1 MARSFTSAFTTRMLE
16 AHQRPYLILEIQW
29 GGETGTK
36 YYIDRP
42 SGTFEA
48 TGTRIPTVEAA
59 YVVDWGTLGQSLK
72 EMQVGAVDTITL
84 KLEDRA
90 GIISAILSGDTP
102 QQRKTVKI
110 YRLFDEDDT
119 VWPTDAAMIFVGIT
133 KPFSY
138 SETDNVISF
147 SVEDPARQLIG
158 TSECLAREAIFTDI
172 PQESVD
178 KNIPLVW
185 GKAERVPA
193 VLVARPWE
201 TRFSEAFNL
210 FTGIGSRFDVDDHP
224 DEIHA
229 PIDTEVECYVGP
241 KIGTERSQ
249 IVKGMFR
256 RSVNKAEF
264 SSQFEITG
272 LGGVQT
278 VDARVGSVANEG
290 SGDAVATIF
299 LLSGIDEFLEA
310 HIFSTVVSGRET
322 RMWVKQG
329 DTTRAGILAG
339 ATALGG
345 GAYEVRFN
353 KGEINENLHMGQVIR
368 FGYRRLTVVID
379 SVEAE
384 MLSNVPGYGDGRYV
398 YILQD
403 DIAPADFFGNLNDFY
418 TLPVGNAQVY
428 QSGVYRQVDILGIDA
443 DTPIAGTYRLKLGEN
458 GFGQLNA
465 LAEGQEL
472 DFGFQSVPLL
482 EFPAGATLWP
492 TTGDW
497 IYACNALPSKQI
509 LKVEGYGDTADQGGT
524 TGRKDFIPIADRVNR
539 LAAGGDS
546 GSYVYTSEAWTANLV
561 NGTWDKT
568 GTGDAG
574 EDFDLGR
581 KITTITFTQP
591 PRLVDSR
598 LDDNNIWV
606 TLKGVEN
613 VGNGGGTLITNPAL
627 VLLNYLTNPKLMNI
641 DGAYVNSASFTA
653 AAARQELITRR
664 VGFAQLE
671 SVEGIQLLQDIAR
684 QCRSTLFFDQGKFSL
699 TLLQNQ
705 TTTWAATCD
714 ETSILENTLAFNE
727 SDAFDMPTRL
737 TATWRYRWDDKSK
750 PRKRVAVNPG
760 AEDAFPPINKE
771 FNLWLYANPEDV
783 QAEVEFW
790 LERWSRIYREVTFT
804 TFGRALVLQPGD
816 WIKLSY
822 IDGTDRQLVP
832 ADTKCEVLEVKDKAP
847 TGLIDVKCRYPQF
860 SF

>member
-16 AHQRPYLILEIQW
+16 AHQRPYLVLEIQW
-29 GGETGTK
+29 GGDTGTK

-42 SGTFEA
+42 AGTFEA

-90 GIISAILSGDTP
+90 GIISAILSGTTP

-110 YRLFDEDDT
+110 YRLFDENDT
-119 VWPTDAAMIFVGIT
+119 VWPTDAALVFIGIT

-158 TSECLAREAIFTDI
+158 TTECLAREAIFTDI
-172 PQESVD
+172 PQDSVD

-201 TRFSEAFNL
+201 TRFSEPFNL

-229 PIDTEVECYVGP
+229 PLNTELECYVGP
-241 KIGTERSQ
+241 KIGEARSQ
-249 IVKGMFR
+249 IVKGQFR

-264 SSQFEITG
+264 ASQFEITG

-290 SGDAVATIF
+290 SGDAIATIY
-299 LLSGIDEFLEA
+299 LLDGIDEYLEA
-310 HIFSTVVSGRET
+310 HIFSTVVPGRET
-322 RMWVKQG
+322 RLWIKQG
-329 DTTRAGILAG
+329 ATTRAGLLAAAAG
-339 ATALGG
+339 LGG

-353 KGEINENLHMGQVIR
+353 KGEINENLTMGQVVR
-368 FGYRRLTVVID
+368 FGYRRLAVVID
-379 SVEAE
+379 DVADD
-384 MLSNVPGYGDGRYV
+384 MLTDVPGYGDGRYV
-398 YILQD
+398 YINQD
-403 DIAPADFFGNLNDFY
+403 DISPAGFFGNLNDFY
-418 TLPVGNAQVY
+418 TLPIQAQVY
-428 QSGVYRQVDILGIDA
+428 QSGIYRQVDILAIDVDA
-443 DTPIAGTYRLKLGEN
+443 PSTGTYRLKLGEN
-458 GFGQLNA
+458 GFEQLNN
-465 LAEGQEL
+465 LAAGQEL
-472 DFGFQSVPLL
+472 DIGFQSVPLL
-482 EFPAGATLWP
+482 EFPAGSTLWP
-492 TTGDW
+492 VTGDW

-509 LKVEGYGDTADQGGT
+509 LRVEGYGDTSDQGGT

-539 LAAGGDS
+539 LAASDA
-546 GSYVYTSEAWTANLV
+546 GSYIYTSAAWTANLV

-568 GTGDAG
+568 GTGGAG
-574 EDFDLGR
+574 TASDLGR

-598 LDDNNIWV
+598 LDSNDIWV

-613 VGNGGGTLITNPAL
+613 VGNGSGVLITNPAL

-641 DGAYVNSASFTA
+641 DGAYVNSASFTT
-653 AAARQELITRR
+653 AAARQELVTRR

-699 TLLQNQ
+699 TLLQNE
-705 TTTWAATCD
+705 TTTWAATFD
-714 ETSILENTLAFNE
+714 EDSILENTLAFNE

-750 PRKRVAVNPG
+750 PRKRVATNPG
-760 AEDAFPPINKE
+760 AEETFLPINKE
-771 FNLWLYANPEDV
+771 FELWLYANPDDV
-783 QAEVEFW
+783 QREVEFW
-790 LERWSRIYREVTFT
+790 LARWSRIYREVTFT

-822 IDGTDRQLVP
+822 IDGTDRELVP
-832 ADTKCEVLEVKDKAP
+832 AETKCEVLEVKDKAP